1 MRHESQAGRMFPI
14 GATSPAFLAIP
25 FLLVWCFG
33 VSGCG
38 PPEEQQHASQIAQ
51 IDTVLMELGGRST
64 AELSR
69 GQRWRMVASIGAGLP
84 PVSYKQADLPEPN
97 SRGAGLLTAYCVQCH
112 WLPSP
117 KMHAA
122 DEWPLLLR
130 RMELR
135 VETLGDHMG
144 GAMTE
149 HLMGDVTMSGFA
161 SSYLP
166 EPSDVDS
173 LLAYL
178 QRNALPTVDPG
189 ELEAGPESRFFVEKC
204 SLCHQTPSPDAHTAA
219 EWEATVARMQ
229 ANRQL
234 TGMDP
239 MSDSEQRRIV
249 AYLAGRS

>member
-1 MRHESQAGRMFPI
+1 MRRVYQAERLFPVHGI
-14 GATSPAFLAIP
+14 SPALLAFP
-25 FLLVWCFG
+25 FLLVWCLG
-33 VSGCG
+33 VAGCA
-38 PPEEQQHASQIAQ
+38 PPEEQQHVAEIAQ

-69 GQRWRMVASIGAGLP
+69 SQRWRMVASIGAGLP
-84 PVSYKQADLPEPN
+84 PVNYKPADLPEPN

-122 DEWPLLLR
+122 EEWPLLLR

-149 HLMGDVTMSGFA
+149 HLMGDITMSGYA

-166 EPSDVDS
+166 EPADVDS

-178 QRNALPTVDPG
+178 QRHALPIAEPS
-189 ELEAGPESRFFVEKC
+189 ELGAGAEARFFVEKC
-204 SLCHQTPSPDAHTAA
+204 SLCHQTPSPEAHTAA
-219 EWEATVARMQ
+219 EWQGTVARMQ
-229 ANRQL
+229 ANRRL

-249 AYLAGRS
+249 EYLAGRS

>member
-1 MRHESQAGRMFPI
+1 MKHEYQAGRLSPVA
-14 GATSPAFLAIP
+14 ATIPTFLAVP
-25 FLLVWCFG
+25 FVLVWCLG
-33 VSGCG
+33 IAGCAS
-38 PPEEQQHASQIAQ
+38 PEEHQHETELAQ
-51 IDTVLMELGGRST
+51 IDTVLMELGGPST

-69 GQRWRMVASIGAGLP
+69 SQRWRMVASLGAGLP
-84 PVSYKQADLPEPN
+84 PVNYKQADLPEPN
-97 SRGAGLLTAYCVQCH
+97 SRGAALLTAYCVQCH

-122 DEWPLLLR
+122 EEWPLLLR

-135 VETLGDHMG
+135 VETLGDQMG

-149 HLMGDVTMSGFA
+149 RLMGEITMSGFA

-178 QRNALPTVDPG
+178 QRNALPIADPG
-189 ELEAGPESRFFVEKC
+189 ELDAGPEARFFVQKC

-219 EWEATVARMQ
+219 QWKGTVARMQ
-229 ANRQL
+229 ANRRL

-239 MSDSEQRRIV
+239 MSDSEERRIME
-249 AYLAGRS
+249 YLAGQG

>member
-1 MRHESQAGRMFPI
+1 MRHEYKAEWKFPI
-14 GATSPAFLAIP
+14 RGAFSTFLAIP
-25 FLLVWCFG
+25 FVLVWCLG
-33 VSGCG
+33 VVGCA
-38 PPEEQQHASQIAQ
+38 PPEEQDHVAELAQ

-69 GQRWRMVASIGAGLP
+69 SQRWRMVASIGAGLP
-84 PVSYKQADLPEPN
+84 PVNYKQADLPEPD

-149 HLMGDVTMSGFA
+149 HLMGDITMSGFA
-161 SSYLP
+161 SSYMP

-178 QRNALPTVDPG
+178 QRNALPIAEPG
-189 ELEAGPESRFFVEKC
+189 ELDGGPEARFFVDKC
-204 SLCHQTPSPDAHTAA
+204 SLCHQTPSPDAHTPA
-219 EWEATVARMQ
+219 EWEGTVARMQ

-249 AYLAGRS
+249 EYLAGQG